1 MATASIE
8 TLSTMKDSTQGSNGM
23 IIKPNLVDAINTQ
36 IRNEFTNMFGYLAVS
51 AYFDDA
57 VLPALASFFG
67 SQSADEQM
75 HAMKFVNFLLEVG
88 ARPIIP
94 GIPAVRNDFGSIQ
107 EAVQFALDQEVK
119 TTNQIND
126 LVSLA
131 VKENDHITNNFLQWF
146 VTEQVEEVDTMN
158 KLLQTIKHAGGNLLW
173 VEDYVR
179 RNMPAIGEAGTMD
192 GGAAAGG

>member
-1 MATASIE
+1 
-8 TLSTMKDSTQGSNGM
+8 M
-23 IIKPNLVDAINTQ
+23 IIKPKLVDAINTQ
-36 IRNEFTNMFGYLAVS
+36 IRNEFTNMFGYLAVG

-57 VLPALASFFG
+57 VLPALAVFFG

-131 VKENDHITNNFLQWF
+131 VTENDHITNNFLQWF
-146 VTEQVEEVDTMN
+146 VRHRYN
-158 KLLQTIKHAGGNLLW
+158 
-173 VEDYVR
+173 
-179 RNMPAIGEAGTMD
+179 
-192 GGAAAGG
+192 